1 MKYRYL
7 SKLRY
12 ITLERI
18 RTLERYNIEYI
29 IFFYNNE
36 KLNEKHKTLFIN
48 EFITKKYYHI
58 VT

>member
-12 ITLERI
+12 ITLERHI
-18 RTLERYNIEYI
+18 SHNIEYI

-48 EFITKKYYHI
+48 ELITKKYYHI